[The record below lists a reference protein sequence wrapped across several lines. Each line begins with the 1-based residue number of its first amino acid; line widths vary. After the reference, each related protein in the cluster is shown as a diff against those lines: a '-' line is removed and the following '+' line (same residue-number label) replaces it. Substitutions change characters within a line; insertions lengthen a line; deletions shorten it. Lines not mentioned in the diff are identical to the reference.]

1 MTGVGPGSAGVTG
14 GRQEMKRRETD
25 KTDEPAA
32 RGSLGQV
39 ARAGARLHRLPV
51 CLVFLLSAA
60 ARARFSAA
68 VGAGPLERGACVRQR
83 SGIPS
88 GTTPVVG
95 SAATFRI
102 SGYPDCRCHQLGAVT
117 ARPGRGVS
125 ARSQE

>member
-51 CLVFLLSAA
+51 CLVFLLASAPN
-60 ARARFSAA
+60 
-68 VGAGPLERGACVRQR
+68 GR
-83 SGIPS
+83 SL
-88 GTTPVVG
+88 TT
-95 SAATFRI
+95 
-102 SGYPDCRCHQLGAVT
+102 
-117 ARPGRGVS
+117 
-125 ARSQE
+125 